1 MVPPFSVGS
10 YLRFCLNTAFFSG
23 WNWLGDHGSPTSHPR
38 PRPISS
44 PPQLELVLLPSPSC
58 YVRAEEP
65 ELAPPW
71 VGFCAGKIGVAS
83 PAQQLCRREV
93 RRDTGELSAQR
104 LGTAL

>member
-1 MVPPFSVGS
+1 M
-10 YLRFCLNTAFFSG
+10 
-23 WNWLGDHGSPTSHPR
+23 
-38 PRPISS
+38 
-44 PPQLELVLLPSPSC
+44 
-58 YVRAEEP
+58 RAEEP

-104 LGTAL
+104 LGTPL